1 MITIDGR
8 LPWVSWLLVTAIVIQ
23 AQLALA
29 QFPFSFYPGMPGMS
43 GGQAAT
49 NRISK
54 LEGATLQTA
63 PEQELF
69 KLRRAKEFADDGD
82 FRSANA
88 LWQSVLDMAG
98 AQLTTSDQWRFHS
111 GSHEYVKFVTVA
123 SQIESILSK
132 LSREG
137 LAAYRLKAD
146 GEARALLL
154 NPTRRTRTDVLS
166 EVVRRYFLSSEGDE
180 AAFELACLKMDSYDF
195 NDASRLLRKC
205 LEEHPECTVPRKEIL
220 LRLAVANARIG
231 DSESSEKMVDQLA
244 SANGKDERIAM
255 VQVSNLALRSAS
267 RTPSENWNLK
277 YGDSPSFRT
286 MKSLKEGYFE
296 GELSETW
303 SHPFDTFESPL
314 IGNQNAIF
322 GGGYGGGGYGG
333 GDLVF
338 LPGPVPVLSGG
349 GAIPTYSTR
358 AIATARQ
365 NRKDSTPPKIKS
377 DLRHLLGRWKQ
388 NEWTCVGRLL
398 LNEGLVYFKSGE
410 RVVCCSLE
418 TGESK
423 WMGKINEFQVDA
435 ATAMSNMFQA
445 PVISKTPK
453 KLSEIQLFGDQVYH
467 SMSIGD
473 GHLYCIEGPTELDPR
488 PTPTQPQSPFN
499 FSTPSR
505 GRRNWLVAYDAKG
518 GELLWRRGGKED
530 RASESN
536 FDIGFSSA
544 PVSGGGLAFTTVND
558 NGSISLIAIN
568 PQNGSTV
575 WKTYLCD
582 EPIGRC
588 SPWATNAIAYSGG
601 DVYVGTGA
609 GIIATV
615 ESVSGV
621 VRWVVRYERMGVSN
635 EIPSPF
641 GIPMSTANVVGWR
654 EDIVVPT
661 GRALLVMGSDSDVIF
676 SLDRRS
682 GELLWD
688 SPRQLP
694 NHEVENYLGLL
705 GNRLY
710 VSGKNSVRCYDVDLG
725 NVVWDNEIVG
735 QFGTGV
741 VTEDAIYI
749 PSGSEIVRLSL
760 EDGRELARANL
771 VTTTGEPVGNLFSD
785 GQRLLGIGLARVY
798 SLDHLKNRMDT
809 LEMRVARGDVQGL
822 LERMRLEAAWNHT
835 DAACA
840 DLSEAYRIASKT
852 KSGDGDEA
860 TATDQA
866 CLMAI
871 NAVQELN
878 FATSATKFV
887 LQLVN
892 RMDADLS
899 KFPTRT
905 GAVADEIQSGLK
917 GVVYAVFNV
926 VTEQR
931 QSGLTNEIL
940 AIVPRFDE
948 ESFFTKA
955 WQAIEATCLPAD
967 YETFRTVLGADNE
980 ARRIVAVAGLV
991 KSASADRIGQDL
1003 RSLIGG
1009 EKSDRVRLRL
1019 ALAMANT
1026 NERQSLVVL
1035 GELLDSE
1042 DSKVRDASA
1051 KALASI
1057 TEQNFGTVLESTTK
1071 DLALTKNWQDWITLN
1086 VATTKLILPYAEKRA
1101 LRGRTLVCLTHAGRV
1116 VEYDGSGKQTWTM
1129 SVNSPFAVQGL
1140 SNGNR
1145 LVSSFSDK
1153 KVFEYDAAGKKL
1165 VWDLDIASGYPIRVY
1180 RLENGNT
1187 LVVTQNENQVLEY
1200 RADKSIAWQF
1210 TGSGT
1215 VSDAQRMP
1223 NGNTLVSVMEGQVL
1237 EVNPSGKVVWSTT
1250 SVPQPVCAQPLENGN
1265 ILIALSGDGRVIE
1278 ITKEHKEAWSRA
1290 GFEGIT
1296 DTQRLPDGN
1305 TLIVDRK
1312 GVHLYTSKGEKIDAQ
1327 VPLPKSNSAGT
1338 ITELISGRATR
1349 IITSNPRE
1357 AITRAHRY

>member
-1 MITIDGR
+1 MMTIDGR
-8 LPWVSWLLVTAIVIQ
+8 LHWVSWLLVSAIVIQ
-23 AQLALA
+23 AQFALA
-29 QFPFSFYPGMPGMS
+29 QFSFFPFPDMPG
-43 GGQAAT
+43 GRAGQAAT

-88 LWQSVLDMAG
+88 LCQSVLDMAG
-98 AQLTTSDQWRFHS
+98 AQLTTSDQWRFRS
-111 GSHEYVKFVTVA
+111 SSHEYVKFVTVA

-137 LAAYRLKAD
+137 LAAYQLKAD

-154 NPTRRTRTDVLS
+154 NPTRRTRADVLS
-166 EVVRRYFLSSEGDE
+166 EVVRRFFLSSEGDE
-180 AAFELACLKMDSYDF
+180 AAFELACLKMDNYDF

-231 DSESSEKMVDQLA
+231 DSESSEKMVDELA

-255 VQVSNLALRSAS
+255 VQGSNLALRVVS
-267 RTPSENWNLK
+267 RTPSANWDLK

-286 MKSLKEGYFE
+286 MKSLKDGYFE

-303 SHPFDTFESPL
+303 SHQFDTYESPL
-314 IGNQNAIF
+314 IGNQNGFF
-322 GGGYGGGGYGG
+322 GGGYAG
-333 GDLVF
+333 GDLI
-338 LPGPVPVLSGG
+338 LLSDGVPILSGL

-358 AIATARQ
+358 AITTARQ

-377 DLRHLLGRWKQ
+377 DLRHLRERWKQ
-388 NEWTCVGRLL
+388 NEWSCVGKLL
-398 LNEGLVYFKSGE
+398 LNEDLVYFKSGD

-418 TGESK
+418 AGESK
-423 WMGKINEFQVDA
+423 WMGKINEFQVDT
-435 ATAMSNMFQA
+435 ATTMSNMVQV

-453 KLSEIQLFGDQVYH
+453 KSSEIQLFGDQVYQ

-488 PTPTQPQSPFN
+488 PSPTQPQSPFN
-499 FSTPSR
+499 LSTPSR

-530 RASESN
+530 SAAESN

-558 NGSISLIAIN
+558 NGSISLLAIN

-694 NHEVENYLGLL
+694 IHEVESYLGLL

-710 VSGKNSVRCYDVDLG
+710 VSGKNSVRCYDVDRG
-725 NVVWDNEIVG
+725 NVVWDNEIAS

-749 PSGSEIVRLSL
+749 PSGSAIVRLSP
-760 EDGRELARANL
+760 EDGRELARAKL
-771 VTTTGEPVGNLFSD
+771 VTTTGEPVGNLYSD

-798 SLDHLKNRMDT
+798 SLDHLKNRMDA

-840 DLSEAYRIASKT
+840 DLSEAYRIVSTT
-852 KSGDGDEA
+852 KSGAGDEA
-860 TATDQA
+860 TAADQA

-871 NAVQELN
+871 NAIQELN
-878 FATSATKFV
+878 LATSATKFV

-892 RMDADLS
+892 RMVADLS
-899 KFPTRT
+899 KLPSRS
-905 GAVADEIQSGLK
+905 GAVANEIQSGLK
-917 GVVYAVFNV
+917 GVVYSVFNV
-926 VTEQR
+926 VTAER

-940 AIVPRFDE
+940 AIVPKFDE
-948 ESFFTKA
+948 ELFLAKA
-955 WQAIEATCLPAD
+955 RQAMEATCLPAD
-967 YETFRTVLGADNE
+967 YETFRTVLGADEE

-1019 ALAMANT
+1019 ALAMANA

-1042 DSKVRDASA
+1042 DSKVREASA
-1051 KALASI
+1051 RALASI
-1057 TEQNFGTVLESTTK
+1057 TEQSFGTVLPSTTK
-1071 DLALTKNWQDWITLN
+1071 DLAMTKSWQDWIALN
-1086 VATTKLILPYAEKRA
+1086 HAAAKLILPYVEKRA
-1101 LRGRTLVCLTHAGRV
+1101 LLGRTLVCLTQAGRV

-1129 SVNSPFAVQGL
+1129 AMNLPFGVQGL

-1145 LVSSFSDK
+1145 LVSLFSDK
-1153 KVFEYDAAGKKL
+1153 KVVEYDEAGKV
-1165 VWDLDIASGYPIRVY
+1165 VWELDIASGYPIRVY

-1187 LVVTQNENQVLEY
+1187 LVVTQNESQVLEY
-1200 RADKSIAWQF
+1200 RTDKSIAWQF
-1210 TGSGT
+1210 AASGN

-1223 NGNTLVSVMEGQVL
+1223 NGNTLVSIMEGQVL
-1237 EVNPSGKVVWSTT
+1237 EVNPSGKVVWSNT
-1250 SVPQPVCAQPLENGN
+1250 SGAQPVCAQTLENGN
-1265 ILIALSGDGRVIE
+1265 VLIALSGEGRVIE
-1278 ITKEHKEAWSRA
+1278 ITKENKEVWSRA

-1312 GVHLYTSKGEKIDAQ
+1312 GVHLYTPKGEKIDSH
-1327 VPLPKSNSAGT
+1327 VPLPKPNSSAT
-1338 ITELISGRATR
+1338 TLEVISGRATR